1 MESNDFAARILRV
14 ESMAD
19 IPKADRIS
27 VARVL
32 GYESVVRRNPDGSH
46 AFEPGERII
55 YVPEDAIIPDELLQ
69 RNGLWGPHH
78 DTGVVQGLLA
88 GPGGRRVRIEIFRKQ
103 LSTGLVWKMMP
114 ELDHLPDNA
123 DVTELLGITKHVD
136 ELSEDVLRFARPM
149 PGEPVLYSIPRLKN
163 HPTLLEGDEVVL
175 TEKLEGE
182 CLQMTWLG
190 GAVHDE
196 MFHDGR
202 IAVASKGLAMQGL
215 CFRDLPEVRREGVI
229 RAAFN
234 SGFFEKLEALADVLG
249 RDRSILLVSEAIG
262 PGIKK
267 LHYGGKAPFARGLD
281 IAVDGVWMDEDAIDA
296 LMKRIDIPRAPVL
309 WRGMFDAD
317 VIESFREGKTTFD
330 DKHIRE
336 GVVIKATGS
345 QQLRET
351 VLGTEVRPV
360 LKVHSDVF
368 QRKLG
373 HDK

>member
-14 ESMAD
+14 ESMGD

-55 YVPEDAIIPDELLQ
+55 YVPEDAIIPDEMLQ
-69 RNGLWGPHH
+69 RHGLWGAHH
-78 DTGVVQGLLA
+78 ETGVVQGLLA
-88 GPGGRRVRIEIFRKQ
+88 GPGGRRVRIQVFRKQ

-114 ELDHLPDNA
+114 ELEHLPDNA
-123 DVTELLGITKHVD
+123 DVTEMLGITKHVD

-190 GAVHDE
+190 GGVHDE
-196 MFHDGR
+196 MFHGGR

-215 CFRDLPEVRREGVI
+215 CFRDLPDARREGVI

-234 SGFFEKLEALADVLG
+234 SDLFVKLEALAGILG
-249 RDRSILLVSEAIG
+249 RERSVLLVSEAIG

-267 LHYGGKAPFARGLD
+267 LHYGGKEPFARGLD
-281 IAVDGVWMDEDAIDA
+281 ISVDGEWLDED
-296 LMKRIDIPRAPVL
+296 RIDDLLKRVGVARAPIL
-309 WRGMFDAD
+309 WRGVFDAA
-317 VIESFREGKTTFD
+317 VVESFREGKTTFD

-336 GVVIKATGS
+336 GVVVKATGP
-345 QQLRET
+345 QRLRET
-351 VLGTEVRPV
+351 AVGTEVRPI